1 MDLQKFDVLEK
12 KVSQLIS
19 LIDKLKTENG
29 DLRRRLQEAEALQ
42 KQTDEQLRQARESI
56 DKIRG
61 NQDEANSFK
70 EREEKIKSKVEQML
84 AKLEELQLQS

>member
-1 MDLQKFDVLEK
+1 MDLQQFDVLEK

-29 DLRRRLQEAEALQ
+29 DLRRRLQEMESLQ
-42 KQTDEQLRQARESI
+42 KNTDEQLRQARESI

-70 EREEKIKSKVEQML
+70 EREERIRSKVEQML